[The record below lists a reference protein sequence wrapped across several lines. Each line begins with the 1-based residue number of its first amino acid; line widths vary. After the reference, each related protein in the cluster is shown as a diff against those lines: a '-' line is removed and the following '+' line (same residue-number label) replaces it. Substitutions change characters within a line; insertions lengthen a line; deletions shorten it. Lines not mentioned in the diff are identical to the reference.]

1 MILSFSGDPFL
12 AARASRQ
19 TLREQGFKPETI
31 TELGE
36 GMQANEVSQLAS
48 QSGLF
53 SQVALFLD
61 FDAAFK
67 GQAGIKP
74 RNAVLKIL
82 DSVPDNSFII
92 VLDVQASPSRQKT
105 YNKLG
110 KHTHLPTPRFSA
122 LTNWVKVELT
132 NAGVKFKNDVPQ
144 TLVDLF
150 AEDLPAIASESQK
163 LAILDEVLSSKRV
176 REIVNRLATR
186 DAFDLIEAC
195 ASGDTKVAL
204 HTSRSLLTQ
213 GEAPQKILGALEWQ
227 YNLVAKCVAMR
238 ESRTKVDAGLVAKTL
253 KVKPFVARKAFALSE
268 KLSEAKL
275 RMLLVTLLEADINMK
290 TGKDV
295 QWTLESLALKL
306 AEFHSS

>member
-12 AARASRQ
+12 AARASKQ
-19 TLREQGFKPETI
+19 TLKEQGFKPESI

-53 SQVALFLD
+53 SQVALLLD

-74 RNAVLKIL
+74 RNAVIKTL
-82 DSVPDNSFII
+82 DSVPDNAFIV

-122 LTNWVKVELT
+122 LTNWVKTELT
-132 NAGVKFKNDVPQ
+132 NAGVKFRNDVPQ

-150 AEDLPAIASESQK
+150 AEDLPAIASEAQK
-163 LAILDEVLSSKRV
+163 LAILDETMSSKRV
-176 REIVNRLATR
+176 SEIVNRLATR

-204 HTSRSLLTQ
+204 HTSRSLLVQ

-238 ESRTKVDAGLVAKTL
+238 ESRVKVDAGLVAKTL

-268 KLSEAKL
+268 RLSEAKL
-275 RMLLVTLLEADINMK
+275 RMLLITLLEADINMK
-290 TGKDV
+290 TGKDA

-306 AEFHSS
+306 TEFHSS